1 MKHSKWKTY
10 AFWILLSLGIGGLSG
25 WLTRGGMELYS
36 SQIVKPMLSPP
47 AIVFPIVWT
56 ILYLLMGISAGRID
70 LSPPSRARS
79 AGLNLFVLQL
89 AVNFLWSPIFFTF
102 QAFGIAFF
110 WLLFLWVLVCG
121 MMLLFSGLD
130 PLAGKLQIPYLLW
143 LTFAAYLNFG
153 VWYYNH

>member
-1 MKHSKWKTY
+1 MEN
-10 AFWILLSLGIGGLSG
+10 IRLLDSAESG
-25 WLTRGGMELYS
+25 HRRPVRLADPGWNG
-36 SQIVKPMLSPP
+36 
-47 AIVFPIVWT
+47 
-56 ILYLLMGISAGRID
+56 
-70 LSPPSRARS
+70 PPSRARS